1 MFDCVVIGG
10 GVVGS
15 AIAYGLALHLDSVL
29 MIDGKDSDPRA
40 AQANFGLVWYQSKG
54 VGMPAYQRLSRLAVE
69 EWRSFSKEIEETSG
83 IPIEFAGQGGL
94 TFCLGDQELEARQ
107 TILSRLAGQMERAEI
122 GMLSRRELER
132 LYPGIR
138 LGKDVTGGAFSALD
152 GHVNPLRLLM
162 ALQQGFVKAGGTV
175 QRGRRVDGI
184 EVCGEQFRLHL
195 KTGVVHAARVVIAAG
210 EASRVLAEPLG
221 MTLPFTLQRGQILVT
236 ERVGP
241 VLPYPSDRIRQTA
254 EGTIMIGG
262 TKENVGR
269 DTGTTANAAAS
280 LAARAI
286 RVFPDLARVSAVRQ
300 WSGRRV
306 ITPDIAP
313 IYERSS
319 RFPGAYAC
327 ICHSG
332 VTLAAYHAR
341 GLAKRIAGYGSWDDV
356 QQFSARRFNVQAA

>member
-29 MIDGKDSDPRA
+29 MIDGRDSDPRA

-162 ALQQGFVKAGGTV
+162 ALQQGFVTAGGTV

-241 VLPYPSDRIRQTA
+241 VLPYPSDRIRHQG
-254 EGTIMIGG
+254 ECRPRYRDDGQRGSQSGG
-262 TKENVGR
+262 PRHQGISRSCACFSRPSVERPTR
-269 DTGTTANAAAS
+269 D
-280 LAARAI
+280 
-286 RVFPDLARVSAVRQ
+286 
-300 WSGRRV
+300 
-306 ITPDIAP
+306 
-313 IYERSS
+313 
-319 RFPGAYAC
+319 
-327 ICHSG
+327 H
-332 VTLAAYHAR
+332 
-341 GLAKRIAGYGSWDDV
+341 AGYRAHLRA
-356 QQFSARRFNVQAA
+356 QFQVSGGVCLYLPFGGDAGGLSRPRAREAHRRIWELG